1 MIDDKL
7 VIQEAK
13 KYYSDNI
20 NAFDAFLHGVEFA
33 EKILAQKRYKK
44 LYNKPP
50 KIIKCFRRF
59 CIYIHITI
67 KKLLL

>member
-20 NAFDAFLHGVEFA
+20 NSFDAFLHGVEFA
-33 EKILAQKRYKK
+33 EGILTQKKIK
-44 LYNKPP
+44 
-50 KIIKCFRRF
+50 
-59 CIYIHITI
+59 
-67 KKLLL
+67 